1 MIPVNLVILCALES
15 PGCSRIHGVKK
26 DHLGS
31 VERLR
36 QVYKAGWNRRLTW
49 KDTRSLSLSLS
60 LSPSLFSSLWSRRH
74 YIYRVHDE
82 ALRIV
87 RGVRVKTQRA
97 TTRIDRRDV
106 SFIKEKYIA
115 YRVLRCESSHE

>member
-1 MIPVNLVILCALES
+1 MIPVNLVTLCALEL
-15 PGCSRIHGVKK
+15 PGCSRIRGVKK
-26 DHLGS
+26 DYLGS

-49 KDTRSLSLSLS
+49 KDTRSLSLSL
-60 LSPSLFSSLWSRRH
+60 FSSLWSRRH

-82 ALRIV
+82 ALRVV
-87 RGVRVKTQRA
+87 RGVHVKTQRA